1 MDGVRYTRTT
11 FASLA
16 DGVIVCHI
24 KASRKGALNI
34 DVTLD
39 SPFEHQTQKT
49 PSGVMLKVKG
59 QDQEG
64 IKAALTAECVADVR
78 TDGTEA
84 TIIVSAATNFVNYHD
99 VSGNAAQRN
108 ADYINKVKLMSYAQ
122 LEKRHVE
129 AYQKQFATSSL
140 ILPTDINA
148 SLPTNQRLE
157 KFAGSKD
164 MAMVALMYNYGRYLL
179 ISSSQPGGQAA
190 NLQGVWN
197 NSKNA
202 PWDSKYTIN
211 INTEMNYWPA
221 EVTNLGNT
229 TEPLYSLIKDLSVT
243 GAQTAREMYGC
254 RGWMAHHNT
263 DIWRIA
269 GPVDG
274 AQWGMFPNG
283 GAWLTTHLWQH
294 YLYTGNNLKGV
305 DVDFP
310 LGKLIVVTGVSGSGK
325 STLINETLQPILSQ
339 HFYRSLKKPMP
350 YESIEGIENI
360 DKVVN
365 VDQSPIGRTP
375 RSNPATYTGVF
386 SDIRSLFVG
395 LPEAK
400 IRGYK
405 PGRFSFNVKGGRCE
419 ECKGNGYKTIEMN
432 FLPDVYV
439 PCEVCHGKRYNRE
452 TLEVRYKGKS
462 IADVLD
468 MTINQA
474 VDFFENVPQILQK
487 IKALQNVGL
496 GYIRLGQSSTTLSG
510 GESQRVKLATE
521 LSKRDTGKTLYILDE
536 PTTGLH
542 FEDIRILMDV
552 LQKLVDRGNTV
563 IIIEHNLDVIK
574 LADWLIDMGP
584 EGGRGGGQLLF
595 AGTPEEMVKQ
605 QKGYTYKFLAPLLK
619 KSGKPE

>member
-1 MDGVRYTRTT
+1 MNRNKMILGAWVLGLLFPIEMMAKTSCIDNSTRLWYNAPAQHWLEALPIGNSHLGGMVYGGTTDENIQLNEETFWSGGPHNNNSKKSLENLPKVRELIFNGREEEAAALINQTFIPGPHGMRFLPMANLHITMKNQGKAEQFVRDLDLKRAIATTSFVMDGVRYTRTI

-64 IKAALTAECVADVR
+64 IKAALAAECVADVR

-221 EVTNLGNT
+221 EVTNLANT
-229 TEPLYSLIKDLSVT
+229 TERRSGDAARPRWWSESSPSSVCHSSSPYPPQSRHGHEVPLRFPCSRHQAMPARDARLHHDSAGASLRCRLLLRSCRLS
-243 GAQTAREMYGC
+243 GK
-254 RGWMAHHNT
+254 
-263 DIWRIA
+263 
-269 GPVDG
+269 VDG
-274 AQWGMFPNG
+274 HRRDSDRFCPQD
-283 GAWLTTHLWQH
+283 T
-294 YLYTGNNLKGV
+294 
-305 DVDFP
+305 P
-310 LGKLIVVTGVSGSGK
+310 L
-325 STLINETLQPILSQ
+325 
-339 HFYRSLKKPMP
+339 
-350 YESIEGIENI
+350 
-360 DKVVN
+360 
-365 VDQSPIGRTP
+365 
-375 RSNPATYTGVF
+375 PAHQMAT
-386 SDIRSLFVG
+386 D
-395 LPEAK
+395 EA
-400 IRGYK
+400 Y
-405 PGRFSFNVKGGRCE
+405 
-419 ECKGNGYKTIEMN
+419 Y
-432 FLPDVYV
+432 
-439 PCEVCHGKRYNRE
+439 
-452 TLEVRYKGKS
+452 
-462 IADVLD
+462 
-468 MTINQA
+468 
-474 VDFFENVPQILQK
+474 
-487 IKALQNVGL
+487 
-496 GYIRLGQSSTTLSG
+496 
-510 GESQRVKLATE
+510 
-521 LSKRDTGKTLYILDE
+521 
-536 PTTGLH
+536 
-542 FEDIRILMDV
+542 
-552 LQKLVDRGNTV
+552 
-563 IIIEHNLDVIK
+563 
-574 LADWLIDMGP
+574 
-584 EGGRGGGQLLF
+584 
-595 AGTPEEMVKQ
+595 
-605 QKGYTYKFLAPLLK
+605 
-619 KSGKPE
+619 